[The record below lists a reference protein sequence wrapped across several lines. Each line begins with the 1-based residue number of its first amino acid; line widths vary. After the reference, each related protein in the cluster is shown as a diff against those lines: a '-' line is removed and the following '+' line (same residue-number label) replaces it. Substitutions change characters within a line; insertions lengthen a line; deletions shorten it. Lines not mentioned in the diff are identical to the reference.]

1 MPSRLSSLL
10 VRDGL
15 VGVKRM
21 EKAFQR
27 QVIYGGSLDTIML
40 EMNLVPEERLTQYL
54 ALASGLPPASRDE
67 GGAIEPSALALI
79 TAEIAAQFRAVPLS
93 IDGEALRVLVC
104 SPLEISELEDLADL
118 LDRPLQPLI
127 TPEYRWH
134 LVYATAYRVEAPARF
149 TTLARQLVV
158 DATPMPVG
166 RAKSVIIE
174 DPASSGPIH
183 DPNRTG
189 PLVPMPPVLPKP
201 SDGRVVAMP
210 APSDDATERVE
221 MDLDHMR
228 VRTTTMIGIQPAR
241 AATHPPPFVSRTP
254 TNEGLGPA
262 RPPAVPSVPPANVRN
277 PHAPPGIK
285 NPESAATPPSGVSSV
300 RNVAPPMGVPALPTL
315 TPPSGV
321 PVSRTSTVQSSGV
334 PSPVVDSGRAKL
346 PARGGMRHR
355 GSSEPIATSGRDSP
369 LAVVRARELLATAE
383 DRDTVFLTLL
393 RAARARARYAGL
405 LTVQG
410 GAAIGRLALA
420 EVGIDISA
428 VQKMLIP
435 LDLVS
440 PFRAVVQNQ
449 QPHIGPLQSGDP
461 SIDSMVLRLGGSM
474 PPSALLMPIVLR
486 DRVVAVVIAH
496 RVHSDLKL
504 VDVTELLPLA
514 SAAADALGRLI
525 VRHKSAGYRAPIATA
540 PDPELDDS
548 QIDTKKI
555 VRKDAEWRTPA
566 PVERPT
572 LPEQPPV
579 SAKPLRRIVEVIDDI
594 ERGKEGTVDD
604 AMAEAVERA
613 PETLGEL
620 AKRFPGKL
628 RVERFTVAGRALR
641 ASQYGGLLELTVRL
655 GSAAAELLIDRM
667 SSPQRDVRFYATLCA
682 AELRP
687 RNAVFTLVER
697 LFDQDYGVREMAI
710 EALAGYPVADLTQ
723 ALAKARRAVAA
734 DDPEM
739 VAAATSAIVQ
749 LGDVESVDE
758 LIDAIERADRGAE
771 HVRKALIALTAQDFG
786 LSGRKWRKWYDN
798 AAKRHRIEWLIDGLV
813 HKDDSIREIAINDL
827 RRMTGEYFGYH
838 HDLPRKERELAADRW
853 ASWWRETGMRRF
865 VHREGDERNRPT
877 ALLPARRD

>member
-27 QVIYGGSLDTIML
+27 QVIYGGSLDTILL
-40 EMNLVPEERLTQYL
+40 EMNLVPEDRLTQYL
-54 ALASGLPPASRDE
+54 ALASGLPPAARDE
-67 GGAIEPSALALI
+67 GTRIEPSATSLI

-93 IDGEALRVLVC
+93 IDGDALRVLVC

-134 LVYATAYRVEAPARF
+134 LVYSRAYRVEAPARF
-149 TTLARQLVV
+149 STLARQLEV

-166 RAKSVIIE
+166 RAKSVIVDE
-174 DPASSGPIH
+174 NDPHATAPMLVPVSASGPMA
-183 DPNRTG
+183 N
-189 PLVPMPPVLPKP
+189 
-201 SDGRVVAMP
+201 DGRVLAGSTTDLTDRIDIFE
-210 APSDDATERVE
+210 APPEAARN
-221 MDLDHMR
+221 
-228 VRTTTMIGIQPAR
+228 RTTTLIGVKPNR
-241 AATHPPPFVSRTP
+241 AATESNPPP
-254 TNEGLGPA
+254 
-262 RPPAVPSVPPANVRN
+262 
-277 PHAPPGIK
+277 
-285 NPESAATPPSGVSSV
+285 
-300 RNVAPPMGVPALPTL
+300 M
-315 TPPSGV
+315 
-321 PVSRTSTVQSSGV
+321 VSRTSTDEGLGPSRKPGPTTPPIGV
-334 PSPVVDSGRAKL
+334 PVPPGGVAMKGPARNQAPAMGLPSL
-346 PARGGMRHR
+346 PALTPPAGVPVSASHPNRLSKPAIQMR
-355 GSSEPIATSGRDSP
+355 STEPMSTVGRDSP

-393 RAARARARYAGL
+393 RASRARARYAGL

-420 EVGIDISA
+420 EVGIDVSA
-428 VQKMLIP
+428 VQKVLIP

-440 PFRAVVQNQ
+440 PFRAVVHNQ
-449 QPHIGPLQSGDP
+449 QPHIGPMSSGDP

-486 DRVVAVVIAH
+486 DRVVAVVVAH

-525 VRHKSAGYRAPIATA
+525 VRHKSAGYRAPTDSA
-540 PDPELDDS
+540 PEIVTLE
-548 QIDTKKI
+548 QGAIDTKKI
-555 VRKDAEWRTPA
+555 VRDDSEWRAPA
-566 PVERPT
+566 PVERPS
-572 LPEQPPV
+572 LPDQLSV
-579 SAKPLRRIVEVIDDI
+579 SPKGTSSGASTRRLRKITELLDEI
-594 ERGKEGTVDD
+594 ERAKEGLADE
-604 AMAEAVERA
+604 AMIDAVERA

-620 AKRFPGKL
+620 AKRFPGVL
-628 RVERFTVAGRALR
+628 RVERFSVTGRALR
-641 ASQYGGLLELTVRL
+641 AAQYGGLLELTVRL
-655 GSAAAELLIDRM
+655 GSVASELLIDRM
-667 SSPQRDVRFYATLCA
+667 SSPQRDARFYATVCA

-723 ALAKARRAVAA
+723 ALAKARRAVSA

-739 VAAATSAIVQ
+739 VAAATAAIVQ
-749 LGDVESVDE
+749 LGDIEAITE

-771 HVRKALIALTAQDFG
+771 LVRRALIALTAQDFG
-786 LSGRKWRKWYDN
+786 LSSRKWRKWYDG
-798 AAKRHRIEWLIDGLV
+798 AAKRHRIEWLIEGLS
-813 HKDDSIREIAINDL
+813 HKEDAIREIAINDL

-853 ASWWRETGMRRF
+853 AGWWRETGMRRF
-865 VHREGDERNRPT
+865 VHKEDDSRRPT
-877 ALLPARRD
+877 AVLPARRD